1 MLIYVNDIPNYCLL
15 RKVYSFDDD
24 TVYQPEKVDHI
35 QKQNPEVTGFKK
47 LMYLICGIS
56 QNSTQNAVN
65 VGPKKTR
72 EEEAAEAAAFLK
84 EKTSLKIIVN
94 VSAVLSMSLA
104 CFVVAFYA

>member
-1 MLIYVNDIPNYCLL
+1 MTKPIPEEKLYRLTFWN
-15 RKVYSFDDD
+15 RKSTEVRDGFDDSDDSFDDD

-35 QKQNPEVTGFKK
+35 QKENPEVTGFKK

-72 EEEAAEAAAFLK
+72 EEEAAEGPPAALPRPEPNFLN
-84 EKTSLKIIVN
+84 ER
-94 VSAVLSMSLA
+94 
-104 CFVVAFYA
+104 